1 MVHGEVVPCIRQHC
15 PAGTVRGNEI
25 YMVDN
30 DPFDDYL
37 RQAQGFIDSGQIDSE
52 EMKYKLE
59 IVADL
64 GRARDAVLSGD
75 SAWPALVRKGLISNN
90 LSHWS
95 YGYPFSEWFDSQ
107 PDEAL
112 QALRALWADDDT
124 PPGERIRAFI
134 TQVPGHQQRRGVGTR
149 LTPVSVLLMALGT
162 EYPPFRVT
170 PLNRA
175 YDRTGYPR
183 PPQDADEGVMY
194 EHALAFLDQLVE
206 RSAGRPS
213 NRLEAQSLVWLMRRE
228 AADQEE
234 VAVEAAPAA
243 EPEATVEQ
251 PASEQQT
258 DEQPPMS
265 LEELADELMFD
276 VGFLRDIEKLLDDK
290 GQVIFRGPPGTG
302 KTYAARKLAAC
313 LAGSPGRVRLVQ
325 FHPSYAYEDFVQ
337 GYRPIRIGDHPG
349 LALRNGPLLDMAE
362 QARSTPD
369 VKHFLVIDEINRG
382 DLAKVF
388 GELYFLLE
396 YRDEDMHLQ
405 YSAESFSLPPNLYF
419 IGTMNTADPSVVLV
433 DFALRRRFQFV
444 EFHPARPPVAGLLRR
459 WLHRNAP
466 AMQWVAGVVERAN
479 EKLDDSQAAI
489 GPSYFMRP
497 DLDDEQVRLIWKHNI
512 LPYIEDQ
519 LYGGQERLA
528 GFELDVLRREVEG
541 SVAPTGDGGEPQR
554 YQVNGSRVQPAPW

>member
-1 MVHGEVVPCIRQHC
+1 
-15 PAGTVRGNEI
+15 
-25 YMVDN
+25 MVDN
-30 DPFDDYL
+30 NPLDDYL
-37 RQAQGFIDSGQIDSE
+37 RQAQGFIDSGQIDAE

-64 GRARDAVLSGD
+64 GRACDAVLSGD
-75 SAWPALVRKGLISNN
+75 SEWPALVQKGLINNN

-95 YGYPFSEWFDSQ
+95 YGYPFSEWFESQ
-107 PDEAL
+107 PEDVL
-112 QALRALWADDDT
+112 RALRALWADDDT
-124 PPGERIRAFI
+124 PPGERICAFI

-162 EYPPFRVT
+162 EYPPFRAT

-175 YDRTGYPR
+175 YERTGYPR
-183 PPQDADEGVMY
+183 PPQDADEGVLY

-228 AADQEE
+228 TADQDEAPGEAIPEPE
-234 VAVEAAPAA
+234 VAVE
-243 EPEATVEQ
+243 Q
-251 PASEQQT
+251 QIIEQQT
-258 DEQPPMS
+258 IEQLPIS
-265 LEELADELMFD
+265 LEALADELMFD
-276 VGFLRDIEKLLDDK
+276 VGFLRDIEMLLDDK

-302 KTYAARKLAAC
+302 KTHAARKLAAC
-313 LAGSPGRVRLVQ
+313 LAGASEWVRLIQ

-349 LALRNGPLLDMAE
+349 LELRNGPLLDMAE
-362 QARSTPD
+362 QARSEPD
-369 VKHFLVIDEINRG
+369 VKHFLIIDEINRG

-405 YSAESFSLPPNLYF
+405 YSAASFSLPPNLYF
-419 IGTMNTADPSVVLV
+419 IGTMNTADYSVVMV
-433 DFALRRRFQFV
+433 DFARRRFQFV

-459 WLHRNAP
+459 WLDRKAP
-466 AMQWVAGVVERAN
+466 GMQWVAGVVERAN

-489 GPSYFMRP
+489 GPSYFMRE

-528 GFELDVLRREVEG
+528 EFELDVLRREVEG

-554 YQVNGSRVQPAPW
+554 YQVNGSRVQSAPW

>member
-1 MVHGEVVPCIRQHC
+1 MVKG
-15 PAGTVRGNEI
+15 
-25 YMVDN
+25 

-37 RQAQGFIDSGQIDSE
+37 RHAQGFIDSGQIDAE

-75 SAWPALVRKGLISNN
+75 SEWPALVRKGLINNN

-95 YGYPFSEWFDSQ
+95 YGYPFAEWFESQ
-107 PDEAL
+107 PEDAL
-112 QALRALWADDDT
+112 RALRALWAEDNT

-134 TQVPGHQQRRGVGTR
+134 TQVPGHQQRRGFGTR

-183 PPQDADEGVMY
+183 PPRDADEGELY

-228 AADQEE
+228 TADQDEAAAD
-234 VAVEAAPAA
+234 AAPAA
-243 EPEATVEQ
+243 PEV
-251 PASEQQT
+251 ASE
-258 DEQPPMS
+258 EPAVEPPPVS
-265 LEELADELMFD
+265 LEALADELMFD
-276 VGFLRDIEKLLDDK
+276 VGFLREIEKLLDDK

-302 KTYAARKLAAC
+302 KTHAARKLAAC
-313 LAGSPGRVRLVQ
+313 LAGASEWVRLVQ
-325 FHPSYAYEDFVQ
+325 LDPAYAYEDFVQ
-337 GYRPIRIGDHPG
+337 GYRPSGSGGHAGI
-349 LALRNGPLLDMAE
+349 ALRNGPLLDMAE
-362 QARSTPD
+362 QARSKPD
-369 VKHFLVIDEINRG
+369 VKHFLVMDEINRG

-405 YSAESFSLPPNLYF
+405 YSAAPFSLPPNLYF
-419 IGTMNTADPSVVLV
+419 IGTMNTADYSVVLA

-459 WLHRNAP
+459 WLERNAP
-466 AMQWVAGVVERAN
+466 EMQWVAGVVERAN

-489 GPSYFMRP
+489 GPNYFMREG
-497 DLDDEQVRLIWKHNI
+497 LDDDQVRRIWEQNVR
-512 LPYIEDQ
+512 PYIEEQ
-519 LYGGQERLA
+519 LYGEQERLA
-528 GFELDVLRREVEG
+528 EFDLDRLRREV
-541 SVAPTGDGGEPQR
+541 GDRER
-554 YQVNGSRVQPAPW
+554 SY